1 MEEDNN
7 KKLSMNWIWGHYPH
21 LIKHGVHIC
30 DHLNVDFVGV
40 EFTDRGA
47 KKYIT
52 VSDLQEQASRRGGI
66 INYTK
71 HSTLIG
77 LLEGKKGQARTMDYS
92 EFMNKFVWNYHFY
105 CSKVVLDV

>member
-1 MEEDNN
+1 MEEDN
-7 KKLSMNWIWGHYPH
+7 KLLSMNWIWGHYPH
-21 LIKHGVHIC
+21 LIKRGVEIC

-40 EFTDRGA
+40 EFTDTGA
-47 KKYIT
+47 RKYIT

-66 INYTK
+66 INYNK
-71 HSTLIG
+71 HSTLSG

-92 EFMNKFVWNYHFY
+92 KFMNTFVWNHHFY